1 MDLNMTAK
9 LLEVAKRRIYDI
21 TNVLEGIGLLEKCS
35 KNTIKWKG
43 SGAKVDPAEEAELA
57 RLGSVVDSLK
67 KKDAELNKHM
77 ETLKN
82 SLNAMASDP
91 QQHGRAPALAKRR
104 AVGELHTWPPR
115 Q

>member
-43 SGAKVDPAEEAELA
+43 SGAKVDPADEAELA
-57 RLGSVVDSLK
+57 RLGGVVDGLK
-67 KKDAELNKHM
+67 KKYRIVPGWYEEGGVFREWLDRKIDLI
-77 ETLKN
+77 
-82 SLNAMASDP
+82 
-91 QQHGRAPALAKRR
+91 AL
-104 AVGELHTWPPR
+104 
-115 Q
+115 